1 MIIILLIFV
10 ETNDIHKNVISLKV
24 VDLKVSYWKWDMFL
38 SGIVLNT
45 ILEIENNVH
54 LMKSNDKQIKRSE
67 TNGMIF

>member
-1 MIIILLIFV
+1 
-10 ETNDIHKNVISLKV
+10 
-24 VDLKVSYWKWDMFL
+24 MFL